1 MKDTKRIPP
10 MMVLPA
16 SVLLSSIM
24 LTSFMLTACAVAQT
38 SDGLKIVAE
47 ESSPISGAIFA
58 AGSTYTNSAKTE
70 DVSEASDQRERE
82 GGAGLNLAQL
92 SRRRLASGP
101 PRGYAPDSY
110 ETHWMD
116 RGNGRHALI
125 GALIG
130 FGVGAAIAA
139 KANKTPNPGGA
150 IVLVGGVGALIGA
163 AVGANHGGPGR
174 FARHRRMV
182 SPSGGGGKEPDLNA
196 DSTGGRPKEPT
207 GSAAPLSST
216 LMLP

>member
-1 MKDTKRIPP
+1 MKHTKRIPLV
-10 MMVLPA
+10 MVLPA
-16 SVLLSSIM
+16 SVLSASVM

-38 SDGLKIVAE
+38 IEGPNTVAE
-47 ESSPISGAIFA
+47 ESSRTSGAIFSA
-58 AGSTYTNSAKTE
+58 RSTYTSSTKTE
-70 DVSEASDQRERE
+70 DLSADTDQRKAV

-92 SRRRLASGP
+92 SRRRLPPGP

-116 RGNGRHALI
+116 RSNGRHALI

-139 KANKTPNPGGA
+139 KANKTANPGGA
-150 IVLVGGVGALIGA
+150 IVLVGGAGALIGA

-174 FARHRRMV
+174 FARHRRTG
-182 SPSGGGGKEPDLNA
+182 SPSEHGGKELDLNA
-196 DSTGGRPKEPT
+196 DSASGRPKEPT
-207 GSAAPLSST
+207 GSAPLSSR
-216 LMLP
+216 LVLP

>member
-1 MKDTKRIPP
+1 MKDTKRIPLV
-10 MMVLPA
+10 MALPD
-16 SVLLSSIM
+16 SVLLASIM
-24 LTSFMLTACAVAQT
+24 LASFILTTCAVAQT
-38 SDGLKIVAE
+38 SEGPKTVAE
-47 ESSPISGAIFA
+47 ESSPISEPIFA
-58 AGSTYTNSAKTE
+58 ARSTYTNSTKTE
-70 DVSEASDQRERE
+70 DLSQDTDRRKGE
-82 GGAGLNLAQL
+82 GAAGLNLAQL
-92 SRRRLASGP
+92 SRRRLVSGL

-174 FARHRRMV
+174 FARHRRMG

-196 DSTGGRPKEPT
+196 DSAGGCPKEQR

-216 LMLP
+216 LMRP